1 MAATLMEKE
10 RLLNLI
16 AYAES
21 IVLLRVAPT
30 DLRDQLTRFLG
41 EQRSRI
47 LAAAPEAI
55 DINAIAPAIQDIPS
69 KTSWSNTKTIL
80 FYPMPQRNPSAAR
93 PNDSPTLKG
102 SLKTRLPA
110 LTKPKPI
117 FRLPQHPPTPSQP
130 LHGDP
135 HVRRIRTC
143 ITRTRKPTVV

>member
-1 MAATLMEKE
+1 MATLMEKE

-55 DINAIAPAIQDIPS
+55 DINAIAPAIQNIVEQYKYHPIL
-69 KTSWSNTKTIL
+69 SNA
-80 FYPMPQRNPSAAR
+80 PAQPQRSA
-93 PNDSPTLKG
+93 
-102 SLKTRLPA
+102 
-110 LTKPKPI
+110 PK
-117 FRLPQHPPTPSQP
+117 R
-130 LHGDP
+130 
-135 HVRRIRTC
+135 
-143 ITRTRKPTVV
+143 

>member
-1 MAATLMEKE
+1 MEKE

-55 DINAIAPAIQDIPS
+55 DINAIAPAIQNIVEQYKNHPVLSNAPAQRAQTITQRS
-69 KTSWSNTKTIL
+69 K
-80 FYPMPQRNPSAAR
+80 AA
-93 PNDSPTLKG
+93 
-102 SLKTRLPA
+102 
-110 LTKPKPI
+110 
-117 FRLPQHPPTPSQP
+117 
-130 LHGDP
+130 
-135 HVRRIRTC
+135 
-143 ITRTRKPTVV
+143 

>member
-1 MAATLMEKE
+1 MEKE

-55 DINAIAPAIQDIPS
+55 NINAIAPAIQNIVEQYKNHPVL
-69 KTSWSNTKTIL
+69 SNAPAQL
-80 FYPMPQRNPSAAR
+80 QRSA
-93 PNDSPTLKG
+93 
-102 SLKTRLPA
+102 
-110 LTKPKPI
+110 PK
-117 FRLPQHPPTPSQP
+117 R
-130 LHGDP
+130 
-135 HVRRIRTC
+135 
-143 ITRTRKPTVV
+143 

>member
-47 LAAAPEAI
+47 FAAAPEAI
-55 DINAIAPAIQDIPS
+55 KHQCNCPRHPKHRRTIQKPS
-69 KTSWSNTKTIL
+69 RFI
-80 FYPMPQRNPSAAR
+80 QCPSA
-93 PNDSPTLKG
+93 
-102 SLKTRLPA
+102 
-110 LTKPKPI
+110 
-117 FRLPQHPPTPSQP
+117 TPVQ
-130 LHGDP
+130 
-135 HVRRIRTC
+135 RAQT
-143 ITRTRKPTVV
+143 ITQRSKAA